1 MNYAIFQNYEEM
13 SYSAA
18 EIIVQEVHEKPD
30 LFICL
35 PMGYTHL
42 RLLEILV
49 DYVKEGRVDFS
60 RCRFVGLFEWV
71 GASPTKRE
79 SCQYFLYN
87 AFFSKIK
94 VSKRQVYLFD
104 GKSSNPYDECQKMD
118 QFIFRQGGLDL
129 VILGIGTNGH
139 IGFNEP
145 GSSFAAYS
153 HISELGVSARLFG
166 QRLVRKDGSLTKAYT
181 LGIKH
186 LLGAREIIVL
196 ANGLDKAKII
206 RRTVNESFDPQMP
219 ANALK
224 LHRNTT
230 FLLDREAGS
239 LLRIF

>member
-18 EIIVQEVHEKPD
+18 EIIVQEVQEKPD

-35 PMGYTHL
+35 PMGYTHR

-49 DYVKEGRVDFS
+49 NYAAEGRVDFS

-71 GASPTKRE
+71 GASANDRG
-79 SCQYFLYN
+79 SCQHFLYH
-87 AFFSKIK
+87 AFFSKIQ
-94 VSKRQVYLFD
+94 VSRRQVYLFD
-104 GKSSNPYDECQKMD
+104 GSAANPYDECMKMD
-118 QFIFRQGGLDL
+118 EFIFKQGGFDL

-153 HISELGVSARLFG
+153 HISHLEQNARIFG
-166 QRLVRKDGSLTKAYT
+166 QTLVRKDGPLTKAYT

-186 LLGAREIIVL
+186 ILGAQEIIVL
-196 ANGLDKAKII
+196 ANGLEKAKII
-206 RRTVNESFDPQMP
+206 RRTLNESFDPNMP

-239 LLRIF
+239 LLRVF

>member
-18 EIIVQEVHEKPD
+18 EIIVQEVQEKPD

-35 PMGYTHL
+35 PMGYTHR

-49 DYVKEGRVDFS
+49 NYYEEGRVDFS

-71 GASPTKRE
+71 GISQNE
-79 SCQYFLYN
+79 QGSCQRFLFN
-87 AFFSKIK
+87 TFFSKIK
-94 VSKRQVYLFD
+94 VSKRQVYLFN
-104 GKSSNPYDECQKMD
+104 GKAANPHDECMNMD
-118 QFIFRQGGLDL
+118 QFIFTQGGLDL
-129 VILGIGTNGH
+129 VILGIGTNGQ

-145 GSSFAAYS
+145 GSSYAAYS
-153 HISELGVSARLFG
+153 TISQLGLNTKLFG
-166 QRLVRKDGSLTKAYT
+166 QALVRKDGSLTKAYT

-186 LLGAREIIVL
+186 ILGAREILVL
-196 ANGLDKAKII
+196 ANGFDKAKII
-206 RRTVNESFDPQMP
+206 RRTLNESFDPHMP

-239 LLRIF
+239 LLRVF

>member
-35 PMGYTHL
+35 PMGYTHV

-49 DYVKEGRVDFS
+49 DYAKEGRVDFS

-71 GASPTKRE
+71 GAHPAKRE

-87 AFFSKIK
+87 AFLSKIK
-94 VSKRQVYLFD
+94 VPNRQVYLFN
-104 GKSSNPYDECQKMD
+104 GKSSNPYEECQKMD
-118 QFIFRQGGLDL
+118 EFIFEQGGRDL

-139 IGFNEP
+139 IGINEP

-153 HISELGVSARLFG
+153 HISELGANTRLFG
-166 QRLVRKDGSLTKAYT
+166 QRLVRKDGSFTKAYT

-186 LLGAREIIVL
+186 LLGAREIFIL

>member
-49 DYVKEGRVDFS
+49 DYVEEGRVDFS

-71 GASPTKRE
+71 GASPAKRE
-79 SCQYFLYN
+79 SCQYLLYN

-94 VSKRQVYLFD
+94 VSKRQVYLFN
-104 GKSSNPYDECQKMD
+104 GKSSNPYEECQKMD
-118 QFIFRQGGLDL
+118 QFIFKQGGLDL

-139 IGFNEP
+139 IGINEP

-153 HISELGVSARLFG
+153 HIAELGANARLFG
-166 QRLVRKDGSLTKAYT
+166 QRLGRKDGSFTKAYT

-230 FLLDREAGS
+230 ILLDREAGS

>member
-1 MNYAIFQNYEEM
+1 MNYAIFQNYEEL

-18 EIIVQEVHEKPD
+18 EIIVQEIHEKPD

-35 PMGYTHL
+35 PMGHTHR

-49 DYVKEGRVDFS
+49 DYYREGKVDFS

-71 GASPTKRE
+71 GASPYKYGSSRH
-79 SCQYFLYN
+79 FLYN
-87 AFFSKIK
+87 SFFSKVHVPK
-94 VSKRQVYLFD
+94 NQVYLFD
-104 GKSSNPYDECQKMD
+104 GKAANSYDECMKMD
-118 QFIFRQGGLDL
+118 QFIFKEGGIDL
-129 VILGIGTNGH
+129 VVLGIGTNGH

-153 HISELGVSARLFG
+153 HISHIGQNAKLFG
-166 QRLVRKDGSLTKAYT
+166 QTVVREGGSLTKAYT

-186 LLGAREIIVL
+186 ILGAGEIIVL
-196 ANGLDKAKII
+196 ANGFDKAKII
-206 RRTVNESFDPQMP
+206 RRTLNEKFDPNTP
-219 ANALK
+219 SNALK

>member
-1 MNYAIFQNYEEM
+1 MNYAIFRNYEEM

-18 EIIVQEVHEKPD
+18 EIIVQEVQEKPD
-30 LFICL
+30 LLICL
-35 PMGYTHL
+35 PMGYTHR

-49 DYVKEGRVDFS
+49 NYFEEGRVDFS

-71 GASPTKRE
+71 GASQNERG
-79 SCQYFLYN
+79 SCHHFLHN

-94 VSKRQVYLFD
+94 VSKRQVYLFN
-104 GKSSNPYDECQKMD
+104 GMAANHSDECMKMD

-153 HISELGVSARLFG
+153 HIAQLGRNAKLFG
-166 QRLVRKDGSLTKAYT
+166 QTLVREDGSLTSAYT

-186 LLGAREIIVL
+186 ILGAQEIIVL

-206 RRTVNESFDPQMP
+206 RRTLNESFDPNMP

-239 LLRIF
+239 LLRVF